1 MRELSSSAREPV
13 MLISLMAPSR
23 AYPPSHTTAEE
34 RTTGSAIGPPPFRR
48 RRAVAAGQAR
58 QPLLIGRLGRVLHL
72 VLVGAVAGRA
82 VELALQD
89 GDGLGHLLLHLPKDR
104 QKLLLTHACAS
115 RGSSRRTGAGCCRRR
130 SGRTGAR
137 RW

>member
-23 AYPPSHTTAEE
+23 AYPPSHTTADDS
-34 RTTGSAIGPPPFRR
+34 TTGSAIRPPPFRG
-48 RRAVAAGQAR
+48 RRAVAARQAR
-58 QPLLIGRLGRVLHL
+58 QPRLVRRLGRVPHL

-104 QKLLLTHACAS
+104 QQLLFTHACAS
-115 RGSSRRTGAGCCRRR
+115 RGSSRRTGDGCCR
-130 SGRTGAR
+130 
-137 RW
+137 